1 MNRYGPSGS
10 KPNRFRADLN
20 GRTLR
25 YQAIA
30 NGLPEKTNGKTMMN
44 LSWQAF
50 LCSAGARIDNGM
62 VDNFGDL
69 AAELVSAR
77 ETTIMS
83 PLVHLGLLECSGEDA
98 QAFLHNQ
105 LTSDVNHLPS
115 DAAQHS
121 AWCTAKGRMQASF
134 LLYRDGPAYRG
145 LLSARLL
152 AGIQKRLQMFVLRSK
167 VRLADLS
174 GSHELIG
181 LSGPQAEL
189 ALRNA
194 GLPLPSRLLETL
206 VVPGG
211 TVIRLGRTRF
221 VIVAGS
227 ENAENLWGKL
237 AANARPVGTPAWQWL
252 DIQAGIPL
260 ITEDTKE
267 EFVPQMANFDRIG
280 GVSFHKGCYP
290 GQEIVA
296 RAQYLG
302 KIKRHLYRIHATSA
316 VTAGMSIFAP
326 DSPEHPCGMIANAA
340 PAPDGGYD
348 ALAVIQESFVDTGDL
363 RLDAPDIRIVAIEP
377 VSV

>member
-1 MNRYGPSGS
+1 MNP
-10 KPNRFRADLN
+10 
-20 GRTLR
+20 
-25 YQAIA
+25 
-30 NGLPEKTNGKTMMN
+30 
-44 LSWQAF
+44 SWQEF
-50 LCSAGARIDNGM
+50 LDRAGARIDNDM

-77 ETTIMS
+77 DTTIIA

-98 QAFLHNQ
+98 QVFLHNQ

-115 DAAQHS
+115 DGAQYS

-134 LLYRDGPAYRG
+134 LLYRDGPVYRG
-145 LLSARLL
+145 LLSAGLL
-152 AGIQKRLQMFVLRSK
+152 IGIQRRLQMFVLRSK

-174 GSHELIG
+174 ESLEFIG
-181 LSGPQAEL
+181 LSGPHAEL

-211 TVIRLGRTRF
+211 TVIRLDQARF
-221 VIVAGS
+221 VIVASREG
-227 ENAENLWGKL
+227 AADLWGKL
-237 AANARPVGTPAWQWL
+237 AVNARPVGTPAWQWL
-252 DIQAGIPL
+252 DIQAGIAL
-260 ITEDTKE
+260 ITDATKE
-267 EFVPQMANFDRIG
+267 EFVPQMANFDKIG

-302 KIKRHLYRIHATSA
+302 KIKRHLYRIHASST
-316 VTAGMSIFAP
+316 VVAGMSIFTP

-340 PAPDGGYD
+340 PAPGGGYD
-348 ALAVIQESFVDTGDL
+348 ALAVIQESFVGSGEL
-363 RLDAPDIRIVAIEP
+363 RLDAPNVRIAIVEP